1 MVGSLERD
9 SIRELSEVW
18 YTMVQSESL
27 QIYWH
32 DSHPIYSICFQ
43 PVKKNEE
50 ASGGRTRRLFTSGG
64 DNKVRV
70 WQLNE
75 NEEGKIDSIDF
86 LSSLTQHEQAVNVC
100 RFNEQGDILATG
112 GDDGLLLL
120 WKQNETVVREFG
132 MDEEEFA
139 DLKESWTVW
148 KRLRSGS
155 GLNAEIYDISWN
167 ASGTCVAVASLDHTV
182 RVFDVEKGSVVG
194 HISEHN
200 HYVQGIVWDPLG
212 EYLVSQSA
220 DRSVVVCR
228 VVYEGGQVSGLE
240 LVNKI
245 VKCELPR
252 RKEGE
257 LVGPGPRSGERPG
270 LDFESSRVGFLF
282 HNETLPS
289 FFRRLCMSPCGSLL
303 CVPAGIQ
310 AQPQVPAQS
319 QAQPQA
325 QPEAGAGAKPES
337 AESQS
342 VPLPLPLASQNTLYI
357 YTRGSLGSNK
367 PVFSLPFLEKPA
379 LVASFNPVLFEGAS
393 RWVLLPYKLVFAVAT
408 TNEVLV
414 YDTQETA
421 PIAVIGNLHYS
432 PITDLAWSAD
442 GRLLMVSSTDGFCSY
457 VNFGTALGKS
467 LGTPVPKA
475 MPEAQTM
482 PGPNSKPEAH
492 SKPGA
497 ETKPG
502 PQAQTSPSQTPAT
515 AKAKRR
521 VQPTLVGEIPGE

>member
-1 MVGSLERD
+1 
-9 SIRELSEVW
+9 
-18 YTMVQSESL
+18 MVQSESL

-32 DSHPIYSICFQ
+32 DSHPIYSVCFQ

-50 ASGGRTRRLFTSGG
+50 AIGGRTRRLFTSGG

-228 VVYEGGQVSGLE
+228 VVYEGGQVCGLE

-257 LVGPGPRSGERPG
+257 GQGPGSGERPG

-310 AQPQVPAQS
+310 AQPQVQAQPQS
-319 QAQPQA
+319 QAQPQG
-325 QPEAGAGAKPES
+325 QPEAGAGPGSES
-337 AESQS
+337 SESQTGPL
-342 VPLPLPLASQNTLYI
+342 PLPLPLASQNTLYI

-379 LVASFNPVLFEGAS
+379 LVARFNPVLFEGAS

-421 PIAVIGNLHYS
+421 PIAVVGNLHYS

-457 VNFGTALGKS
+457 VNFGTALGRALDRALDRA

-475 MPEAQTM
+475 MPEDTSAK
-482 PGPNSKPEAH
+482 PHSKPEAH
-492 SKPGA
+492 SKPGPQTQA
-497 ETKPG
+497 M
-502 PQAQTSPSQTPAT
+502 PQAHAIPSQTSAT

-521 VQPTLVGEIPGE
+521 VQPTLVGEITGE

>member
-1 MVGSLERD
+1 
-9 SIRELSEVW
+9 
-18 YTMVQSESL
+18 MVQSESL

-32 DSHPIYSICFQ
+32 DSHPIYSVCFQ

-50 ASGGRTRRLFTSGG
+50 AIGGRTRRLFTSGG

-182 RVFDVEKGSVVG
+182 RVFDVEKGCVVG

-257 LVGPGPRSGERPG
+257 GQGPGSGERPG

-319 QAQPQA
+319 QVQA
-325 QPEAGAGAKPES
+325 QPEAGAGPDS

-342 VPLPLPLASQNTLYI
+342 VPLPLASQNTLYI

-379 LVASFNPVLFEGAS
+379 LVARFNPVLFEGAS

-421 PIAVIGNLHYS
+421 PIAVVGNLHYS

-457 VNFGTALGKS
+457 VNFGKSLGNALGKD

-475 MPEAQTM
+475 I
-482 PGPNSKPEAH
+482 PEAH
-492 SKPGA
+492 SKQ
-497 ETKPG
+497 G
-502 PQAQTSPSQTPAT
+502 PQAQAQAQTIPSQAQTIPSQAQTIPSQAQTSPSQTPAT